1 MTDIFDTDDLINTG
15 LNYLIEKLNTPAVN
29 TKLQD
34 ELIKPLTELIIKHM
48 YPYLVTGVIIVALMF
63 ISIIGIF
70 ILMLS
75 KKNIV
80 TN

>member
-1 MTDIFDTDDLINTG
+1 MNDIFDTDELINTG
-15 LNYLIEKLNTPAVN
+15 LNYLIEKLNTPTIN
-29 TKLQD
+29 MKIQN

-48 YPYLVTGVIIVALMF
+48 YPYLITAVIIVALMF

-75 KKNIV
+75 KKT
-80 TN
+80 TNT

>member
-1 MTDIFDTDDLINTG
+1 MSDLFDTDELINTG
-15 LNYLIEKLNTPAVN
+15 LNYIIEKLNTPVIN
-29 TKLQD
+29 NKLQN

-48 YPYLVTGVIIVALMF
+48 YPYLITAVIIVALMF

-75 KKNIV
+75 KKSKLSL
-80 TN
+80 

>member
-1 MTDIFDTDDLINTG
+1 MSDLFDTDELINTG
-15 LNYLIEKLNTPAVN
+15 LNYIIEKLNTPVIN
-29 TKLQD
+29 NRLQN

-48 YPYLVTGVIIVALMF
+48 YPYLITAVIIVALMF

-75 KKNIV
+75 KKSKLAL
-80 TN
+80 